1 MRAVFVKRIII
12 IFVILDN
19 FITNLTKKLFRTRWV
34 LDGKCRQCGN
44 CCKEIY
50 LKITPAQLKSRL
62 FTNIAVHWITWLFDF
77 NLLRIDYDHH
87 YLVFNC
93 KHLTLEGKCGN
104 YFWRP
109 NVCRNY
115 PLVDY
120 FEEPKLLPGCG
131 FRAKIK
137 S

>member
-1 MRAVFVKRIII
+1 MKRLIL

-19 FITNLTKKLFRTRWV
+19 LLTNLTKKLFPRKWT
-34 LDGKCRQCGN
+34 LTGACRQCGN

-50 LKITPAQLKSRL
+50 LKMTPGQMKSRL
-62 FTNIAVHWITWLFDF
+62 FTNISIRWISWLFDF
-77 NLLRIDYDHH
+77 NLLRTDHEHH

-93 KHLTLEGKCGN
+93 KHLTSDGKCGN

-109 NVCRNY
+109 NICRNY

-131 FRAKIK
+131 FKAIAR
-137 S
+137 